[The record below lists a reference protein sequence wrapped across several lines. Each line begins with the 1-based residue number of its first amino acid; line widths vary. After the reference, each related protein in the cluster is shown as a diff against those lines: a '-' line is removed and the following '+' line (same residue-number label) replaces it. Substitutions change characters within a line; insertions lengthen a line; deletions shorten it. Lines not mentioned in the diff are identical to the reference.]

1 MHKKEENILESK
13 EESRESESDE
23 ESESE
28 MEEEINL
35 EKIEHEFHENP
46 FSFEKFFKIYQSL
59 KSSDD
64 WIKLKDLLLLAN
76 KYIFLPECLS
86 NYL

>member
-1 MHKKEENILESK
+1 MHKKEEDILLEHDESK
-13 EESRESESDE
+13 DSESDE
-23 ESESE
+23 ESGSE

-35 EKIEHEFHENP
+35 EKLENEFHENP
-46 FSFEKFFKIYQSL
+46 FSFDKFFKLFQRL

-86 NYL
+86 NL